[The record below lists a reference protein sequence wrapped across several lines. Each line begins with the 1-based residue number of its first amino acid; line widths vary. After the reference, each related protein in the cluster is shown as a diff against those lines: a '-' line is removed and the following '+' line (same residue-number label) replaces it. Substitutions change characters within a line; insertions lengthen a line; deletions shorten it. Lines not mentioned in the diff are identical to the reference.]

1 MIWHRQS
8 FNLSLTTESLNLLT
22 NLGYSVSYN
31 SYFLFTASIAQ
42 EAEGFGRFAP
52 PEDLDDSKH
61 DDKEDESDSEESN
74 EFISSA
80 KLRRNRISTK
90 GN

>member
-1 MIWHRQS
+1 MAIQ
-8 FNLSLTTESLNLLT
+8 FPITAI
-22 NLGYSVSYN
+22 
-31 SYFLFTASIAQ
+31 FLFTASIAQ